1 MALTDEVI
9 LDVRELRAVY
19 RTVRGVVKAVD
30 GISFDLRQGE
40 TLCVVGESGC
50 GKTATGLSIL
60 RLIEGL
66 RGQIVGG
73 KILYHGEDILKYSVE
88 KLRQIRGHK
97 IAMIFQDP
105 QSSLN
110 PVLRVGEQI
119 AEPMRLHLGLNKI
132 EARARALE
140 LMRQI
145 GIPFPERRIDEY
157 PHQFS
162 GGMKQRV
169 MIAMALSCEPDIL
182 IADEPT
188 TALDVT
194 TKAQI
199 MDIFRQLKQ
208 NKNMSI
214 IFITHDMGI
223 VADMADKIV
232 VMYGGRLAEAA
243 GVLDVFDKPQ
253 HPYTQGL
260 LKCLPDILAGQG
272 RLEPIPGNIPSLI
285 DPPENCNFNPR
296 CPYVMKICR
305 EKRPPE
311 YLTATGHRVAC
322 FLYTKF
328 PVHSQSQKEGAKA

>member
-1 MALTDEVI
+1 MAQSNEVI
-9 LDVRELRAVY
+9 LDVRGLKACY
-19 RTVRGVVKAVD
+19 YTIRGVVKAVD

-40 TLCVVGESGC
+40 TLCIVGESGC
-50 GKTATGLSIL
+50 GKTASGLSIL

-66 RGQIVGG
+66 RGKVVGG
-73 KILYHGEDILKYSVE
+73 QIQYHGEDILKMTQE
-88 KLRQIRGHK
+88 RLRQLRGNK

-119 AEPMRLHLGLNKI
+119 AEPMRLHLGLDKNA
-132 EARARALE
+132 ARARALD
-140 LMRQI
+140 LMRQV

-199 MDIFRQLKQ
+199 MDIFRQLKR
-208 NKNMSI
+208 NKRMSI

-223 VADMADKIV
+223 VADMADKMV
-232 VMYGGRLAEAA
+232 VMYGGRLAEA
-243 GVLDVFDKPQ
+243 GSVLDVFDTPQ

-260 LKCLPDILAGQG
+260 LKCLPDVLVGQG
-272 RLEPIPGNIPSLI
+272 RLEPIPGTIPSLI
-285 DPPENCNFNPR
+285 DPPENCNFSPR

-305 EKRPPE
+305 EERPTE

-322 FLYTKF
+322 FLYKQF
-328 PVHSQSQKEGAKA
+328 PVYGQPEKEAAKA